1 MAQILRLA
9 GYRFRATF
17 RRRWPSYLSLVLVI
31 GLIGGV
37 ALASIAG
44 ARRTQ
49 SSYPTFLSSTN
60 PSSISVSANIP
71 SSGNGAPPP
80 NFTASISKIPEVTRV
95 VSIEGPDFFPLA
107 KSGAPEGGVVQ
118 QVAVVG
124 SLDGM
129 FTTVDR
135 VTVVDGRPANP
146 ATTDEVEMTPQAA
159 ALIGVKLGDVV
170 PLGFYTDAQM
180 SNAKFGSP
188 ELVPSLRVNAKLVGI
203 VTLNNQVIQDDVDK
217 AFGFLVLTPALV
229 RAAANISPVA
239 ATPVLYGIQL
249 RNGQSDAAVVE
260 QKIIEIIPPGSTYE
274 FHDTARIESA
284 VELAVKPESVA
295 LGAFGAIAALVCLLL
310 AAQAASRLL
319 RQGREERLVL
329 RSLGASTSDTVADG
343 LASVLG
349 AIAIGSLL
357 AVAVAI
363 GLSPLFPIGPVRAVY
378 PSLGVALDWTV
389 LVVGLLALVVVLGT
403 AAATQAVLGA
413 PHRAT
418 RETFGGAGGHSLV
431 AKSANALGLPIA
443 SVFGVHFAFE
453 RGRGAT
459 EVPVRSLLAGSVLA
473 VTLVVATVTWTS
485 GLDTLVSHPALY
497 GWNWNY
503 LLNPSDVVP
512 PGALASL
519 NHDPDVASWSGYTT
533 ANVQINSQDFPM
545 LIGPA
550 DPTVSPPILS
560 GHGLDGKG
568 EIVLGAATMT
578 ALGEHVGGTVFVSYG
593 DPSDAPV
600 YVPPTKL
607 TIVGT
612 ATFPAIGYSSFISD
626 HTSMGTGAMAAT
638 SVEPPAFAAALHNR
652 DPNLNG
658 PDAVLVRLRPGVS
671 AAAGRANLQAIA
683 NAADKTLAA
692 DPNTGGDIVS
702 VLGVQR
708 PAQIVNYHTM
718 GTTPTI
724 LAVALAAGAV
734 MALGLALG
742 ASVRRRRRD
751 LAVLKTLGFT
761 HRQLASAVAAQATA
775 DAAVGI
781 VFGIPLG
788 IALGRELWTLF
799 ARNINAVPDPTVPV
813 LVVSAVALA
822 TLVFANVIAL
832 APGRSAALTSTA
844 FALHAE

>member
-17 RRRWPSYLSLVLVI
+17 RRRWPGYLGLVLVI

-60 PSSISVSANIP
+60 PSTISVSAAI
-71 SSGNGAPPP
+71 SSSASGAPPP
-80 NFTASISKIPEVTRV
+80 NFTTSISKIPDVTRV
-95 VSIEGPDFFPLA
+95 VSLEGPDFFPLS
-107 KSGAPEGGVVQ
+107 KTGAPEGALIQ
-118 QVAVVG
+118 HVAVNG

-129 FTTVDR
+129 FTAVDR
-135 VTVVDGRPANP
+135 ATVVAGRAADPAK
-146 ATTDEVEMTPQAA
+146 TDEVEMTAKGA
-159 ALIGVKLGDVV
+159 SLIGVKLGDVV

-180 SNAKFGSP
+180 SSASFGSP
-188 ELVPSLRVNAKLVGI
+188 EVAPSLRVRAKLVGI
-203 VTLNNQVIQDDVDK
+203 VVLNNQVVQDDVDK
-217 AFGFLVLTPALV
+217 ALGFLLLTPALV
-229 RAAANISPVA
+229 RAAASITPAA

-249 RNGQSDAAVVE
+249 RNGQSDAAAVE
-260 QKIIEIIPPGSTYE
+260 RKIIEIIPPGSTYE

-319 RQGREERLVL
+319 RQGREERQVL
-329 RSLGASTSDTVADG
+329 RSLGASPSDTVADG
-343 LASVLG
+343 LSSVLG

-363 GLSPLFPIGPVRAVY
+363 GLSPLFPIAPVRAVY
-378 PSLGVALDWTV
+378 PSLGVDLDWTV
-389 LVVGLLALVVVLGT
+389 LVVGLLTLVVVLAT
-403 AAATQAVLGA
+403 AATTQAVLGA

-418 RETFGGAGGHSLV
+418 RETFGRAGGHSAV

-453 RGRGAT
+453 RGRGSS
-459 EVPVRSLLAGSVLA
+459 EVSVRSLLAGSVLA

-503 LLNPSDVVP
+503 LLNATDAVP

-519 NHDPDVASWSGYTT
+519 HHDPDVASWSGYLES
-533 ANVQINSQDFPM
+533 NVQINNQAFPM

-560 GHGLDGKG
+560 GHGLEAKD
-568 EIVLGAATMT
+568 EIVLGAATMA
-578 ALGEHVGGTVFVSYG
+578 ALGEHVGGSVSVSYG
-593 DPSDAPV
+593 DPADAPV
-600 YVPPTKL
+600 YVPPTKE

-612 ATFPAIGYSSFISD
+612 ATFPAIGYASFISD
-626 HTSMGTGAMAAT
+626 HTSMGTGALIAMST
-638 SVEPPAFAAALHNR
+638 IPPAFQRALR
-652 DPNLNG
+652 YPDPNLNG
-658 PDAVLVRLRPGVS
+658 PGVVLVRLRPGVS
-671 AAAGRANLQAIA
+671 AAEGRANLQAIA
-683 NAADKTLAA
+683 DAADKTLAK
-692 DPNTGGDIVS
+692 DPNAGGATVS

-718 GTTPTI
+718 GATLTI

-734 MALGLALG
+734 MALGLALW
-742 ASVRRRRRD
+742 ASVRRRRQD

-761 HRQLASAVAAQATA
+761 HRQLRSAVATQATV
-775 DAAVGI
+775 DAAAGI
-781 VFGIPLG
+781 IFGIPLG

-799 ARNINAVPDPTVPV
+799 ARNIDAVPDPTVPV
-813 LVVSAVALA
+813 LVVGVVALA

-832 APGRSAALTSTA
+832 VPGRNAARTSTA
-844 FALHAE
+844 LALHAE

>member
-1 MAQILRLA
+1 
-9 GYRFRATF
+9 
-17 RRRWPSYLSLVLVI
+17 
-31 GLIGGV
+31 
-37 ALASIAG
+37 
-44 ARRTQ
+44 
-49 SSYPTFLSSTN
+49 
-60 PSSISVSANIP
+60 
-71 SSGNGAPPP
+71 
-80 NFTASISKIPEVTRV
+80 
-95 VSIEGPDFFPLA
+95 
-107 KSGAPEGGVVQ
+107 
-118 QVAVVG
+118 
-124 SLDGM
+124 
-129 FTTVDR
+129 
-135 VTVVDGRPANP
+135 
-146 ATTDEVEMTPQAA
+146 
-159 ALIGVKLGDVV
+159 
-170 PLGFYTDAQM
+170 
-180 SNAKFGSP
+180 
-188 ELVPSLRVNAKLVGI
+188 
-203 VTLNNQVIQDDVDK
+203 
-217 AFGFLVLTPALV
+217 
-229 RAAANISPVA
+229 
-239 ATPVLYGIQL
+239 
-249 RNGQSDAAVVE
+249 
-260 QKIIEIIPPGSTYE
+260 
-274 FHDTARIESA
+274 
-284 VELAVKPESVA
+284 
-295 LGAFGAIAALVCLLL
+295 
-310 AAQAASRLL
+310 
-319 RQGREERLVL
+319 
-329 RSLGASTSDTVADG
+329 VADG
-343 LASVLG
+343 LASLLG
-349 AIAIGSLL
+349 AIAIGSLV

-378 PSLGVALDWTV
+378 PSLGVSLDWTV
-389 LVVGLLALVVVLGT
+389 LGVGLLALVVGLG
-403 AAATQAVLGA
+403 AAASTQAVLGA

-418 RETFGGAGGHSLV
+418 PETSGRVGGHSIV
-431 AKSANALGLPIA
+431 ARVASALRLPIA
-443 SVFGVHFAFE
+443 SALGVDFAFE
-453 RGRGAT
+453 RGRGPT
-459 EVPVRSLLAGSVLA
+459 EVAARSLLAGSVLA

-519 NHDPDVASWSGYTT
+519 NHDPDVASWSGYEES
-533 ANVQINSQDFPM
+533 NVQINSQDVPM

-560 GHGLDGKG
+560 GHGLEGKG

-600 YVPPTKL
+600 YVPPTKV

-626 HTSMGTGAMAAT
+626 HTSMGTGAMIAS
-638 SVEPPAFAAALHNR
+638 SVEPPAFAAALNNR

-671 AAAGRANLQAIA
+671 VAAGRANLQAIA

-724 LAVALAAGAV
+724 LAVALAAGAI

-761 HRQLASAVAAQATA
+761 HRQLASAVASQATA

-788 IALGRELWTLF
+788 VALGRELWTLF

-813 LVVSAVALA
+813 LVVGLVAFA

-832 APGRSAALTSTA
+832 VPGRSAARTSTA
-844 FALHAE
+844 LALHAE